1 MKLEDIKGKLQKS
14 KFVVQTLD
22 QHIVKVE
29 AKFDNELRPIINL
42 NNFKLQANKDTYL
55 TIKKMLSLHI
65 FWQLEDKDFGNRCGA
80 QPNVCHTPL
89 QE

>member
-1 MKLEDIKGKLQKS
+1 MSPQEDIILKTIVKMKLEDIKGKLQNS

-29 AKFDNELRPIINL
+29 TKFDNELRPIINL

-65 FWQLEDKDFGNRCGA
+65 F
-80 QPNVCHTPL
+80 
-89 QE
+89 